1 MEDVCIGLNST
12 TYWLNRWQLILGS
25 LGSTMLGHRLYLA
38 AGRGELP
45 ELDRQRPYAAEIHLP
60 PYRPWHLRSAAPI
73 DLSRGIGLRCGV
85 QSRDFI
91 TTGVVVMAAPHNG
104 RVGLLL
110 TRSFAYAVPADLIK
124 RVNEVTAIEV
134 TDEWDVYS
142 LQRMA
147 WDDIRADCSHLGLPA
162 GFELDEVERGSTE
175 CLRAAEAS
183 LSRWK
188 LLRKLGARRFCN
200 MHQRRVLDA
209 TWTFAL
215 GFFNLMCPDDG
226 RAQELHDTFYE

>member
-1 MEDVCIGLNST
+1 MNYIPKE
-12 TYWLNRWQLILGS
+12 
-25 LGSTMLGHRLYLA
+25 
-38 AGRGELP
+38 GE
-45 ELDRQRPYAAEIHLP
+45 QIN
-60 PYRPWHLRSAAPI
+60 
-73 DLSRGIGLRCGV
+73 
-85 QSRDFI
+85 FI
-91 TTGVVVMAAPHNG
+91 M
-104 RVGLLL
+104 
-110 TRSFAYAVPADLIK
+110 
-124 RVNEVTAIEV
+124 

-188 LLRKLGARRFCN
+188 LLRKMGARSYYPEGHLDR
-200 MHQRRVLDA
+200 HVLDA
-209 TWTFAL
+209 TWKFAL

-226 RAQELHDTFYE
+226 RAQDLHGIFYE